1 MFCKHVN
8 GKSQIIMELTD
19 ILVCPKSGN
28 SLRFDNDDSV
38 VRVEGCDAVYPVID
52 GVIDFCDPEP
62 DRISASYNKIAYR
75 YDAYITNSTLFMKIC
90 NRIVWGTTDD
100 TSYYMDTFLSNLP
113 TEFDGVLLDV
123 PVGTGVFTSSL
134 YARYP
139 NATIIGVDSSMGM
152 LQEAKNRFDKEGLKN
167 IRLIRADATYLP
179 VRDGVVDLVL
189 FMNGLHVFPD
199 KRGAIAEMGRVLR
212 KQGML
217 AACGY
222 VKGFSKR
229 SDWVV
234 RHFLRRTGCFNP
246 PFFTLDDLAEQ
257 LVGFTISRQGN
268 LESFVYFE
276 AINEG

>member
-1 MFCKHVN
+1 MK
-8 GKSQIIMELTD
+8 LTAV
-19 ILVCPKSGN
+19 LRCPKTGN
-28 SLRFDNDDSV
+28 KLQFHDNDSV
-38 VRVEGCDAVYPVID
+38 VYVEHSDITYPIID
-52 GVIDFCDPEP
+52 GIIDFCPQ
-62 DRISASYNKIAYR
+62 ASDAVIESYDKVASR
-75 YDAYITNSTLFMKIC
+75 YDKYVTGSTISMKIC
-90 NRIVWGTTDD
+90 NMIVWGLKDD
-100 TSYYMDTFLSNLP
+100 SSYMDTFLSNLP
-113 TEFDGVLLDV
+113 TEFDGILLDV

-167 IRLIRADATYLP
+167 IQLIRANAMYLP

-199 KRGAIAEMGRVLR
+199 KRRAIAEMGRVLR
-212 KQGML
+212 KQGTL

-222 VKGFSKR
+222 VKGVSKR

-234 RHFLRRTGCFNP
+234 RHFVRRTGCFNP

-257 LVGFTISRQGN
+257 LGGFTITQQEN
-268 LESFVYFE
+268 LDSFVYFE
-276 AINEG
+276 AINEGQEK

>member
-1 MFCKHVN
+1 
-8 GKSQIIMELTD
+8 MELAD

-28 SLRFDNDDSV
+28 RLRFDNNDSV
-38 VRVEGCDAVYPVID
+38 VRVEGCDTVYPVID

-62 DRISASYNKIAYR
+62 DRISASYNKIAHR
-75 YDAYITNSTLFMKIC
+75 YDAYITTSTLSMKIF
-90 NRIVWGTTDD
+90 NRIIWGTTEDY
-100 TSYYMDTFLSNLP
+100 TSYMDTVLSNLP
-113 TEFDGVLLDV
+113 TEFDGILLDV

-179 VRDGVVDLVL
+179 VRDGVVDIVL

-212 KQGML
+212 KQGTL
-217 AACGY
+217 VACGY
-222 VKGFSKR
+222 VKGGSKR
-229 SDWVV
+229 SDWIV
-234 RHFLRRTGCFNP
+234 RHFMTRTGYFNP
-246 PFFTLDDLAEQ
+246 PFFSLDDLAEQ
-257 LVGFTISRQGN
+257 FVGFTIMRQGN
-268 LESFVYFE
+268 LESCVYFV
-276 AINEG
+276 AVNEGQEK

>member
-1 MFCKHVN
+1 
-8 GKSQIIMELTD
+8 MELAD

-28 SLRFDNDDSV
+28 RLRFDNDDFV
-38 VRVEGCDAVYPVID
+38 VRVEGSDAVYPVID
-52 GVIDFCDPEP
+52 GVIDFCDPGP
-62 DRISASYNKIAYR
+62 DRISASYNKLAPR
-75 YDAYITNSTLFMKIC
+75 YDAYITNSTMTMKIF
-90 NRIVWGTTDD
+90 NRIFWGTKGD
-100 TSYYMDTFLSNLP
+100 SSYMDTFLSNLP
-113 TEFDGVLLDV
+113 TEFDGILLDV

-152 LQEAKNRFDKEGLKN
+152 LQEAKSRFDKEGLKN

-199 KRGAIAEMGRVLR
+199 KRQAIAEMGRVLR
-212 KQGML
+212 KQGTL

-222 VKGFSKR
+222 VKGVSKR

-234 RHFLRRTGCFNP
+234 RHFMRRTGCFNP

-257 LVGFTISRQGN
+257 LVGFTITQQEN
-268 LESFVYFE
+268 LDSFVYFE
-276 AINEG
+276 AINEGQEK

>member
-1 MFCKHVN
+1 
-8 GKSQIIMELTD
+8 MELAD

-28 SLRFDNDDSV
+28 RLRFDNNDSI
-38 VRVEGCDAVYPVID
+38 VRVEDCDAVYPVID

-62 DRISASYNKIAYR
+62 DRISASYNKIAHR
-75 YDAYITNSTLFMKIC
+75 YDAYITSSTLSMKIC
-90 NRIVWGTTDD
+90 NRIIWGIKDD
-100 TSYYMDTFLSNLP
+100 TSYYMDAFLSNLP
-113 TEFDGVLLDV
+113 TEFDGILLDV

-152 LQEAKNRFDKEGLKN
+152 LQEAKSRFDKEGLKN
-167 IRLIRADATYLP
+167 IQLIRANAMCLP
-179 VRDGVVDLVL
+179 VRDGVVDMVL

-199 KRGAIAEMGRVLR
+199 KRRAIAEMGRVLR
-212 KQGML
+212 KQGTL

-222 VKGFSKR
+222 VKGVSKR

-234 RHFLRRTGCFNP
+234 RHFVRRTGCFNP

-257 LVGFTISRQGN
+257 FVGFTITQQEN
-268 LESFVYFE
+268 LDSFVYFE
-276 AINEG
+276 AINEGQEK